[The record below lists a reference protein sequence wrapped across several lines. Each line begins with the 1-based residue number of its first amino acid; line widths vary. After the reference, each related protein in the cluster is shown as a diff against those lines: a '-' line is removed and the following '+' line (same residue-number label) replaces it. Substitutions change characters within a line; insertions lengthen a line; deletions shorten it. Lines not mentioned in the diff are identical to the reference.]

1 MGGAMLWQSH
11 VMPPSPGMDPTQ
23 AKLMR
28 YLPAIF
34 ILFLYNYSSGLAL
47 YMTVS
52 TLLGVLQT
60 KLTKNLKDPATPATN
75 PALTPASKNK
85 K

>member
-1 MGGAMLWQSH
+1 
-11 VMPPSPGMDPTQ
+11 MDPTQ
-23 AKLMR
+23 QKMMR

-60 KLTKNLKDPATPATN
+60 KVTKNLKDPAAPQGPATN
-75 PALTPASKNK
+75 PALTPAQK
-85 K
+85 KKK